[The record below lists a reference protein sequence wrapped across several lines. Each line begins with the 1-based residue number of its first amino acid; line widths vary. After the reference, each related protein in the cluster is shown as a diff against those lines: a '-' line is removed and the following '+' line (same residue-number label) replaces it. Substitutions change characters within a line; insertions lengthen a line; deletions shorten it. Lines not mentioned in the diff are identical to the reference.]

1 MAQLI
6 LSDRLLNLHAK
17 IYRLQEETRNRLKI
31 AIPVGSTVIYKTAHP
46 TVVVSGVV
54 IGHPTWDSIAVKFP
68 EGLQVL
74 KPFITDFTVV
84 KPKKEKNH
92 GQR

>member
-1 MAQLI
+1 M
-6 LSDRLLNLHAK
+6 
-17 IYRLQEETRNRLKI
+17 NRLKI
-31 AIPVGSTVIYKTAHP
+31 AIPVGSTVIYRPHVNMGIYT
-46 TVVVSGVV
+46 GIV
-54 IGHPTWDSIAVKFP
+54 IGYHDWDSITVKFP

-74 KPFITDFTVV
+74 KPLIADLTVV